1 MVSDSNLDAAPV
13 QPVDVTQNITYKLVL
28 LSNTLGRS
36 VGKLYEQ
43 HIGLTVPEW
52 RVISVVGT
60 KGPLS
65 LAELTQTLAVDK
77 GWVSRTVTLLEKRGL
92 IGRTPDPADGRQ
104 FFLELSSAGKT
115 LHLKGSEIS
124 RARQKSIEERLS
136 ASELESLDT
145 LLTRLQSIAE
155 DLL

>member
-1 MVSDSNLDAAPV
+1 MVSDSNLDEASV

-43 HIGLTVPEW
+43 QVDLTVPEW
-52 RVISVVGT
+52 RVVSVVGT

-92 IGRTPDPADGRQ
+92 ITRTPDPDDGRQ
-104 FFLELSSAGKT
+104 FFLNLSSAGKA

-124 RARQKSIEERLS
+124 RARQKNIEARLS